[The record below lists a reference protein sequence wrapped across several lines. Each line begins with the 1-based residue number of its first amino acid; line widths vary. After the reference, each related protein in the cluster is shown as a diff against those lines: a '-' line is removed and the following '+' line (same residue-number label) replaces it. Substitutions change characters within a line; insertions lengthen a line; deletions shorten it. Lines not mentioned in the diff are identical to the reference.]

1 MIVNAVSE
9 LPAIIIN
16 NIYELSN
23 EVDKNKKSEIPV
35 SDSRQ
40 NLSLKKESD
49 EFVIK
54 SDKNDKK
61 QINYNELAKKLQNM
75 LKNNDLSIEFTMD
88 KDINKM
94 IMKLVDE
101 NTDETIKQFPPEI
114 AIKIAKIV
122 ASTLGNGQL
131 TDAKI

>member
-1 MIVNAVSE
+1 
-9 LPAIIIN
+9 
-16 NIYELSN
+16 
-23 EVDKNKKSEIPV
+23 
-35 SDSRQ
+35 
-40 NLSLKKESD
+40 
-49 EFVIK
+49 
-54 SDKNDKK
+54 
-61 QINYNELAKKLQNM
+61 M